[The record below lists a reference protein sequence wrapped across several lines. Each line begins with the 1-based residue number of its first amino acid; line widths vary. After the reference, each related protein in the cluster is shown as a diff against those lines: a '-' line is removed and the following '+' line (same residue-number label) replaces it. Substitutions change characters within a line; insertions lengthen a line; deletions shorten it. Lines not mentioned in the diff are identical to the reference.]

1 MRCDGPR
8 NRFQGNE
15 NEAEGGARVHQ
26 HTYKAFREKEG
37 GAPCGIQR
45 GTFSIIWEREGRCV
59 IEFVGKSERE
69 ANCKSPESGTAG
81 GRATSTGDSS
91 PTTLNNGK
99 DQVRGVGT
107 CISEIDAGVQRSL
120 TPPSPE
126 LQGCHPK
133 TRFICSCGIT
143 QSVWLSVIKAA
154 SALLLAVHCLVAS

>member
-69 ANCKSPESGTAG
+69 ANCKSPDSGTAG
-81 GRATSTGDSS
+81 GRPRRGIRRRRRSTTG
-91 PTTLNNGK
+91 
-99 DQVRGVGT
+99 
-107 CISEIDAGVQRSL
+107 
-120 TPPSPE
+120 
-126 LQGCHPK
+126 K
-133 TRFICSCGIT
+133 TRSAG
-143 QSVWLSVIKAA
+143 SVSVFQR
-154 SALLLAVHCLVAS
+154 LMLAFSVP